1 MLDTV
6 KTRNIH
12 TWFWLHSSNSNVQ
25 VNKSPKSQM
34 KMCTRGGWNGT
45 DARKGL
51 FVWPDVRNID
61 TETEKRPSANL
72 HPHCMAT
79 AHFCIWALQNECGS
93 PVNTLTL
100 ELGEL
105 CWVHR

>member
-1 MLDTV
+1 MPEIERLYPAQIRSIGT
-6 KTRNIH
+6 KTEN
-12 TWFWLHSSNSNVQ
+12 
-25 VNKSPKSQM
+25 
-34 KMCTRGGWNGT
+34 
-45 DARKGL
+45 
-51 FVWPDVRNID
+51 
-61 TETEKRPSANL
+61 RPSANL

-100 ELGEL
+100 EVGEL